1 VEIPDRTRQLIGL
14 YAGGMACSAEFQG
27 LRQQMLAERK
37 AQAAAFFH
45 QALKS
50 LEELNRYAQKQKIS
64 LGIETRFYLREIP
77 DFAETG
83 VILREFK
90 DSNIFYW
97 HDTGHAQ
104 VMDNLKFSRQRDY
117 LEAYGSRMLGIHLHN
132 VIGCLDHQPPHKGS
146 FDFKLLLPYVKKET
160 IKIIEAHQPATA
172 DDLRA
177 SKDYLEEI
185 FDGGN

>member
-1 VEIPDRTRQLIGL
+1 
-14 YAGGMACSAEFQG
+14 
-27 LRQQMLAERK
+27 
-37 AQAAAFFH
+37 
-45 QALKS
+45 
-50 LEELNRYAQKQKIS
+50 
-64 LGIETRFYLREIP
+64 
-77 DFAETG
+77 
-83 VILREFK
+83 
-90 DSNIFYW
+90 
-97 HDTGHAQ
+97 
-104 VMDNLKFSRQRDY
+104 MDNLKFSRQRDY